1 MLQKTDTKFS
11 MKVIFLFLSQPFQKN
26 ISLYKK
32 PNTINM
38 KKINIQI
45 DQPCSEDYKTFNK
58 TEEGGFCK
66 SCKKNVIDFTKM
78 NDKEIFNFFNNE
90 KNKTCGLFLESQLK
104 SYSYPSL
111 SSNSTKSTSIASS
124 LFGLSLVSLLS
135 LTNVYSQE
143 KTNTNT
149 IAQEEN
155 SATKKDKDSANLN
168 EKFTVSGIVSDG
180 SGPLPGAN
188 IYLKNY
194 NIGTQTD
201 IDGKFTFPKQLE
213 AGDILLVTYIG
224 YKDKEI
230 KVTREKQSI
239 KMNYTIKL
247 DECKIIMMGEVATNK
262 VYQSKRT
269 LFQKIKSLFTNE

>member
-1 MLQKTDTKFS
+1 
-11 MKVIFLFLSQPFQKN
+11 
-26 ISLYKK
+26 
-32 PNTINM
+32 M

-58 TEEGGFCK
+58 TDEGGFCK

-78 NDKEIFNFFNNE
+78 NDKEIFNFFTNE
-90 KNKTCGLFLESQLK
+90 NNKTCGIFLESQLK
-104 SYSYPSL
+104 SYANPSL
-111 SSNSTKSTSIASS
+111 ASNRTMSNSFSS
-124 LFGLSLVSLLS
+124 CLFGLSLVSLLS

-143 KTNTNT
+143 QKTNTNT
-149 IAQEEN
+149 IVKEEN
-155 SATKKDKDSANLN
+155 SATKKDTNSEDQN

-180 SGPLPGAN
+180 IIPLPGAN

-194 NIGTQTD
+194 NISTQTD

-224 YKDKEI
+224 YKEKEI
-230 KVTREKQSI
+230 KVTRENQSI
-239 KMNYTIKL
+239 KMNYSIKL
-247 DECKIIMMGEVATNK
+247 DNCQIVMMGEVATNK